1 MEYYDTKKLMS
12 AAQLAEKAE
21 EDKDFDDE
29 DDGIAVVE
37 SNTAAIRYTYRDKQV
52 AVG

>member
-29 DDGIAVVE
+29 DDFYAD
-37 SNTAAIRYTYRDKQV
+37 YKKQRL
-52 AVG
+52 A